1 MKEKDF
7 LGDFLGSPA
16 RARLLR
22 MFLSDPERAFL
33 LKDAAKRAEVSIQAA
48 ARETRS
54 LEKLGILKKGKTFSI
69 TLKNGTAKQA
79 NGTTKAE
86 TWIANSG
93 LKEFAALS
101 RFVHEV
107 SPMRY
112 ERIVEA
118 LKRSGKVDA
127 IVLSGNFM
135 GDPSRPA
142 DIVVAG
148 DELNAPRLEAA
159 IKTLESAF
167 GREIRYACFTMP
179 ELRYR
184 LTVQDRLIRD
194 TLDFPHLV
202 LLDRSQLL

>member
-1 MKEKDF
+1 M
-7 LGDFLGSPA
+7 
-16 RARLLR
+16 R
-22 MFLSDPERAFL
+22 MFLSDPERTFA
-33 LKDAAKRAEVSIQAA
+33 LKDAAKRAEVSVQVAT
-48 ARETRS
+48 REIRS
-54 LEKLGILKKGKTFSI
+54 LEKLGIVKKGKTFSI
-69 TLKNGTAKQA
+69 TLKNGTARKVQA
-79 NGTTKAE
+79 MSKAD
-86 TWIANSG
+86 TWIAHAD
-93 LKEFAALS
+93 LKEFSALS
-101 RFVHEV
+101 KFVHEV

-112 ERIVEA
+112 ERIIDA
-118 LKRSGKVDA
+118 LKRSGKVST

-159 IKTLESAF
+159 IKSLESAF

-202 LLDRSQLL
+202 LLDRSRLF